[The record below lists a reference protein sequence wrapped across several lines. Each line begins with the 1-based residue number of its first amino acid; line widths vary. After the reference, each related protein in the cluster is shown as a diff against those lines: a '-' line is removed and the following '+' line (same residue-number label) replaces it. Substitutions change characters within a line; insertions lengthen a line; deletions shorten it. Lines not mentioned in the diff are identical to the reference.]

1 MCQKGNIYWCVLFYS
16 SSNDSS
22 SSKTSMSC
30 GLLPHAWQCHCSCK
44 VHGAQRQHSLE
55 ATVVLVS
62 YVTKLQPAWKATGTA
77 CRCNFLHYTITEAAT
92 AVTAAT
98 VAVTTLPLRHAG
110 QGGPA
115 ALYQDSFSTNRVRA
129 TATWVLLTSMCMRKQ
144 QQWARSCCLFAAL
157 VGVFVLCQT
166 LGRCISSESQPHAP
180 CHKFPHDRPR
190 AGHHDGGEPCGE
202 PHCTH
207 KLQNRSRGLAG
218 RANAAASLPGHR
230 VCAQRSNLLSRS
242 HWGQADLTNLYQPL
256 SWDCETCSAFAMH
269 NMSALLSKHH
279 NEVQP
284 CAVQQ
289 CAQQQPAGM

>member
-1 MCQKGNIYWCVLFYS
+1 MLFYS

-92 AVTAAT
+92 AVIAAT
-98 VAVTTLPLRHAG
+98 IAVTTLPLRHAG

-129 TATWVLLTSMCMRKQ
+129 TATWVLLTSMCMCKQ

-157 VGVFVLCQT
+157 VGVFVLCQ
-166 LGRCISSESQPHAP
+166 H
-180 CHKFPHDRPR
+180 
-190 AGHHDGGEPCGE
+190 
-202 PHCTH
+202 
-207 KLQNRSRGLAG
+207 LAG
-218 RANAAASLPGHR
+218 ASAASLNPMRPVTNSHMIDQEQDIMMVGSHVASHIVPINCR
-230 VCAQRSNLLSRS
+230 TVAGGLLAVPMLLLPCLVT
-242 HWGQADLTNLYQPL
+242 GFVL
-256 SWDCETCSAFAMH
+256 SGATCSAGPTGARLTSQTCT
-269 NMSALLSKHH
+269 NLSLGTVSHAARL
-279 NEVQP
+279 P
-284 CAVQQ
+284 CTT
-289 CAQQQPAGM
+289 